1 MSPSPP
7 SDQLAD
13 RFRRF
18 AQHMANVMG
27 TAWAFGIA
35 VGIILVWATTGPLF
49 HFSDTWQL
57 VVNTGTTVVTFMMV
71 FLIQATQNRDA
82 AALHLKLDELIRSN
96 RHARNALVGLEELTE
111 DELLK
116 LHAEFR
122 RLRSRSDPKAAGA
135 ATPKTDAGA
144 GRRAPS

>member
-1 MSPSPP
+1 
-7 SDQLAD
+7 
-13 RFRRF
+13 
-18 AQHMANVMG
+18 MANAMG
-27 TAWAFGIA
+27 TAWAFGVA
-35 VGIILVWATTGPLF
+35 VSIIVIWATTGPLF

-82 AALHLKLDELIRSN
+82 AALHLKLDELIRSH

-122 RLRSRSDPKAAGA
+122 RLRGMPDAQATGA
-135 ATPKTDAGA
+135 ASSANADA